1 MIIDKSGFI
10 KMYITD
16 LHITNYRNY
25 SLQNLTFSP
34 HYNFIIGDNGQG
46 KTNLIEAIY
55 ILGMAKSFR
64 ISTDKDLVKKGENF
78 FYVKGL
84 YHVNG
89 SDEKDILEL
98 GYDKTRKNAKHNGQ
112 VQKRLSD
119 FVGNLKTIVFL
130 NQDIELILGSASN
143 RRRYMD
149 MVISLSDKAY
159 LDILQNYNKVLKN
172 RNRYLKEEKTI
183 FNLYDEQLIR
193 YGSELIS
200 KRLHFFDDTK
210 DYARSIF
217 SSINPD
223 ITDFNLQ
230 YKPNLGR
237 NIRDDKPDID
247 EIKTFYEK
255 ALEKNRQRDT
265 VNKTTVTGPHRDDFN
280 IKNGREMFKKFASQG
295 QTRVGALT
303 LKMIAMKHIELASG
317 QKVIMLL
324 DDILLD
330 LDVVKKDLFLELV
343 KDHQCF
349 FTSTDPSGIGSINQ
363 APKSNKIFSV
373 KNGEVYSL

>member
-1 MIIDKSGFI
+1 MR
-10 KMYITD
+10 ITD

-25 SLQNLTFSP
+25 SQQNLTFSS

-84 YHVNG
+84 YHING
-89 SDEKDILEL
+89 RDDKDILEL
-98 GYDKTRKNAKHNGQ
+98 GYDKTRKNAKYNGQ

-149 MVISLSDKAY
+149 MVISLSDRNY

-172 RNRYLKEEKTI
+172 RNRYLKDEKPI
-183 FNLYDEQLIR
+183 YNLYDEQLIR
-193 YGSELIS
+193 YGSEIIS
-200 KRLHFFDDTK
+200 KRLNFFDEIK
-210 DYARSIF
+210 DYARDIF
-217 SSINPD
+217 NSINPD

-230 YKPNLGR
+230 YKPNLGKH
-237 NIRDDKPDID
+237 IREDNPDID
-247 EIKTFYEK
+247 EIKSRYEG
-255 ALEKNRQRDT
+255 ALEKNRQRDI

-280 IKNGREMFKKFASQG
+280 IKNRREMFKKFASQG
-295 QTRVGALT
+295 QKRVGALT
-303 LKMIAMKHIELASG
+303 LKIIAMKHIERASG
-317 QKVIMLL
+317 QRVIMLL

-330 LDVVKKDLFLELV
+330 LDSAKKDLFLELV

-349 FTSTDPSGIGSINQ
+349 FTSTDPSGIGTINRT
-363 APKSNKIFSV
+363 PRDNRIFIV
-373 KNGEVYSL
+373 KNGEVHPQ